1 MASSRPSRT
10 RVGRYEL
17 GRTLGEG
24 TFAKVKFARNVET
37 GENVAIKILDKE
49 KVLKHKMINQIKREI
64 STMKLIRHP
73 NVIRM
78 HEVMAS
84 KTKIYIVLE
93 FVTGGELFDKI
104 ATRGRLKE
112 DEARKYF
119 QQLINAVDYC
129 HSRGVCHRDL
139 KPENL
144 LLDASGCLKVSDF
157 GLSALPQQ
165 VREDGL
171 LHTTCGTPNYVA
183 PEVINN
189 KGYDGAKAD
198 LWSCGVILFVLMAGY
213 LPFEES
219 NLMALYKKIFKAD
232 FSCPPWFS
240 ASAKKLIKRILDPN
254 PETRITTAEVI
265 ENEWFKKGY
274 VAPRFEQ
281 EEISL
286 VDVDAIFNEASESP
300 ILVVERR
307 DERPSQPVTM
317 NAFELISKSQGL
329 NLSSLFEKQM
339 GLVKRETR
347 FTSKCPANEIISKI
361 EEAAGPLGFDVKK
374 NNYKL
379 KLQGEKSGRKGHLSV
394 ATEIFEVA
402 PSLHMVEVRKAG
414 GDTLEFHKFY
424 KNLST
429 GLKDIVW
436 RNGDEANGDLPESNL
451 MALYKKI
458 FKADFS
464 CPPWFSASAKKLI
477 KRILD
482 PNPETRI
489 TTAEVIENE
498 WFKKGYVAPRFE
510 QEEISLVDV
519 DAIFNEASE
528 SPILV
533 VERRDERPSQPV
545 TMNAFELISKSQGL
559 NLSSLFEKQMGLVKR
574 ETRFTSKC
582 PANEIISKIEEAAG
596 PLGFDVKKNNY
607 KLKLQGEK
615 SGRKGHLSVATEIF
629 EVAPSLHMV
638 EVRKAGGDTLEF
650 HKFYKNLSTGLK
662 DIVWRNGDE
671 ANGDLPG

>member
-1 MASSRPSRT
+1 MASGSSGSGSSRT

-24 TFAKVKFARNVET
+24 TFAKVKFARNIET

-49 KVLKHKMINQIKREI
+49 KILKHKMIAQIKREI

-78 HEVMAS
+78 YEVMAS

-93 FVTGGELFDKI
+93 LVTGGELFDKI
-104 ATRGRLKE
+104 ASKGRLKE

-129 HSRGVCHRDL
+129 HSRG
-139 KPENL
+139 PENL
-144 LLDASGCLKVSDF
+144 LLDANEVLKVSDF

-219 NLMALYKKIFKAD
+219 NLMALYKK
-232 FSCPPWFS
+232 
-240 ASAKKLIKRILDPN
+240 
-254 PETRITTAEVI
+254 RITIAEVI

-274 VAPRFEQ
+274 KPSVFEN
-281 EEISL
+281 EDVSL
-286 VDVDAIFNEASESP
+286 DDVDAIFNESGDTQN
-300 ILVVERR
+300 LVVERR
-307 DERPSQPVTM
+307 EERPANPVSM

-361 EEAAGPLGFDVKK
+361 EEAAAPLGFDVKK

-379 KLQGEKSGRKGHLSV
+379 KLQGEKTGRKGHLSV
-394 ATEIFEVA
+394 ATEIYEVA
-402 PSLHMVEVRKAG
+402 PSLCMVELRKAR
-414 GDTLEFHKFY
+414 GDTLEFHKVFA
-424 KNLST
+424 LCPLDHQLP
-429 GLKDIVW
+429 LKLFI
-436 RNGDEANGDLPESNL
+436 GG
-451 MALYKKI
+451 
-458 FKADFS
+458 
-464 CPPWFSASAKKLI
+464 
-477 KRILD
+477 
-482 PNPETRI
+482 
-489 TTAEVIENE
+489 
-498 WFKKGYVAPRFE
+498 
-510 QEEISLVDV
+510 ISQN
-519 DAIFNEASE
+519 FNHC
-528 SPILV
+528 
-533 VERRDERPSQPV
+533 
-545 TMNAFELISKSQGL
+545 AFELGKSNVNSQL
-559 NLSSLFEKQMGLVKR
+559 
-574 ETRFTSKC
+574 
-582 PANEIISKIEEAAG
+582 EA
-596 PLGFDVKKNNY
+596 DN
-607 KLKLQGEK
+607 
-615 SGRKGHLSVATEIF
+615 
-629 EVAPSLHMV
+629 
-638 EVRKAGGDTLEF
+638 
-650 HKFYKNLSTGLK
+650 
-662 DIVWRNGDE
+662 
-671 ANGDLPG
+671 